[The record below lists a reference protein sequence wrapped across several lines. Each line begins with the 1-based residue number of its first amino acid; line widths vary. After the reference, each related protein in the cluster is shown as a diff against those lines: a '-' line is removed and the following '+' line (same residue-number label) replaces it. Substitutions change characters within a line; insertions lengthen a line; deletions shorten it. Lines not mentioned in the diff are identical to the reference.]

1 MAVVRKQ
8 TDTPEKKAAANKPKR
23 GHIDYIL
30 LATTLFI
37 IAFGMMMLFSAS
49 FYYAQNKFGDGYYYI
64 TKQVQGILIGGV
76 LMTLLANLDYHILK
90 KFYKLIF
97 IGSLIFLGLVWIP
110 GLGQEINEARRW
122 INVGFSIQTSE
133 VAKYGLIV
141 AVAAQIEQFG
151 PTRIQS
157 FRSGIIPLLCMMAP
171 FGLMLLLQPNYSM
184 LMSIAIACFMML
196 FMAKA
201 RLSQMGV
208 MLGVG
213 ASLAAVGM
221 FAKGYRANPRLR
233 LSRSLERSQRLPAA
247 PVADRPGQRGNLGN
261 GPGSQ
266 PQKFL
271 FLPYMESDMI
281 FAIIAEEFGL
291 VGAVALI
298 GVYCFLFSRGF
309 RIAMRCPDT
318 FGSLL
323 AGGITTLLALQT
335 FINIA
340 VATGSMP
347 TTGVTLPFISAGLSS
362 IIVCMCAIGMLL
374 SISRS
379 CN

>member
-151 PTRIQS
+151 PTPDS
-157 FRSGIIPLLCMMAP
+157 
-171 FGLMLLLQPNYSM
+171 
-184 LMSIAIACFMML
+184 
-196 FMAKA
+196 
-201 RLSQMGV
+201 
-208 MLGVG
+208 
-213 ASLAAVGM
+213 
-221 FAKGYRANPRLR
+221 
-233 LSRSLERSQRLPAA
+233 
-247 PVADRPGQRGNLGN
+247 
-261 GPGSQ
+261 
-266 PQKFL
+266 
-271 FLPYMESDMI
+271 
-281 FAIIAEEFGL
+281 EF
-291 VGAVALI
+291 
-298 GVYCFLFSRGF
+298 
-309 RIAMRCPDT
+309 P
-318 FGSLL
+318 
-323 AGGITTLLALQT
+323 
-335 FINIA
+335 
-340 VATGSMP
+340 
-347 TTGVTLPFISAGLSS
+347 
-362 IIVCMCAIGMLL
+362 
-374 SISRS
+374 
-379 CN
+379 